1 MYVGLTV
8 SLYNYLGTRSLYTI
22 AVVENGETRPLV
34 STPAHSK
41 LVFWYSSKTQVLFE
55 IMVQIKQKRG
65 IGVEN
70 PSERSFVGGY
80 IGGYIGR
87 CIYR

>member
-1 MYVGLTV
+1 LEGVNYWRV
-8 SLYNYLGTRSLYTI
+8 STI
-22 AVVENGETRPLV
+22 GGCQPRPLV

-41 LVFWYSSKTQVLFE
+41 LIFWYPSKTQILFE

-80 IGGYIGR
+80 IGGYIGG
-87 CIYR
+87 CIYICLYIPTIELIR